1 MSVAQQENRMFFD
14 PSISAN
20 AVAHH
25 ILVVDDDPASADS
38 LKALLETNG
47 FRVQLAKDGGQAH
60 SAFRMRRPD
69 FVITD
74 LILPGEN
81 GYELIDRMKRTDET
95 VPVLVLTA
103 IALDESKALT
113 ERLGADGYI
122 TKPVAA
128 DVLLEEIQTIAQRVW
143 ERTHLDQQKEE
154 KRIRFNCRC
163 GKKFKVSHVHRGRT
177 LTCPDCGEPLIVPRY
192 E

>member
-1 MSVAQQENRMFFD
+1 MLLSHDESV
-14 PSISAN
+14 SAGTL
-20 AVAHH
+20 AHH
-25 ILVVDDDPASADS
+25 ILLVEDDPASADS
-38 LKALLETNG
+38 LKALLELHG
-47 FRVQLAKDGGQAH
+47 YRVQVAKDGGQAH

-81 GYELIDRMKRTDET
+81 GFELIDRMKRSDET
-95 VPVLVLTA
+95 VPVLVLSA
-103 IALDESKALT
+103 ISLEDSRLLS
-113 ERLGADGYI
+113 ERLGADGYL
-122 TKPVAA
+122 TKPAVP
-128 DVLLEEIQTIAQRVW
+128 DNLLAEIKEISQRVW
-143 ERTHLDQQKEE
+143 ERTHLGSQKDE

-163 GKKFKVSHVHRGRT
+163 GKKFKVSPVHRGRT

>member
-1 MSVAQQENRMFFD
+1 MLFSHVESV
-14 PSISAN
+14 SAG
-20 AVAHH
+20 ALAHH
-25 ILVVDDDPASADS
+25 ILLVEDDSAAADS
-38 LKALLETNG
+38 LKALLEQHG
-47 FRVQLAKDGGQAH
+47 YRVQVAKDGGQAH

-81 GYELIDRMKRTDET
+81 GFELIDRMKRSDES
-95 VPVLVLTA
+95 VPVLVLSA
-103 IALDESKALT
+103 ISLEDSRALS
-113 ERLGADGYI
+113 ERLGADGYL
-122 TKPVAA
+122 TKPAA
-128 DVLLEEIQTIAQRVW
+128 PDNLLAEIREIAQRVW
-143 ERTHLDQQKEE
+143 ERTHLGGQKEE

-163 GKKFKVSHVHRGRT
+163 GKKFKVSPVHRGRT

>member
-1 MSVAQQENRMFFD
+1 MIFD

-25 ILVVDDDPASADS
+25 ILVVEDDPASADS
-38 LKALLETNG
+38 LKALLEANG
-47 FRVQLAKDGGQAH
+47 FRVQVAKDGGQAH

-81 GYELIDRMKRTDET
+81 GYELIDRMKRADET
-95 VPVLVLTA
+95 VPVLVLSA
-103 IALDESKALT
+103 IALEDSKALT

-128 DVLLEEIQTIAQRVW
+128 DVLLEEIQTIAERGW

-163 GKKFKVSHVHRGRT
+163 GKKFKVAEGHRGKT
-177 LTCPDCGEPLIVPRY
+177 MTCPKCGEVIKVPAHN
-192 E
+192 

>member
-1 MSVAQQENRMFFD
+1 MLLSHVEGV
-14 PSISAN
+14 SAGTL
-20 AVAHH
+20 AHH
-25 ILVVDDDPASADS
+25 ILLVEDDTASADS
-38 LKALLETNG
+38 LKALLELHG
-47 FRVQLAKDGGQAH
+47 YRVQVAKDGGQAH

-81 GYELIDRMKRTDET
+81 GFELIDRMKRSDET
-95 VPVLVLTA
+95 VPVLVLSA
-103 IALDESKALT
+103 ISLEDSRLLS
-113 ERLGADGYI
+113 ERLGADGYL
-122 TKPVAA
+122 TKPAA
-128 DVLLEEIQTIAQRVW
+128 PDNLLAEIKEIAQRVW
-143 ERTHLDQQKEE
+143 ERTHLGSQKEE

-163 GKKFKVSHVHRGRT
+163 GKKFKVSPVHRGRT

>member
-1 MSVAQQENRMFFD
+1 MLLNHVEGV
-14 PSISAN
+14 SAGTLT
-20 AVAHH
+20 HH
-25 ILVVDDDPASADS
+25 ILLVEDDPVSAES
-38 LKALLETNG
+38 LKALLEEHG
-47 FRVQLAKDGGQAH
+47 YHVQVAKDGGQAH

-81 GYELIDRMKRTDET
+81 GFELIDRMKRSDES
-95 VPVLVLTA
+95 VPVLVLSA
-103 IALDESKALT
+103 ISLEDSRSLS
-113 ERLGADGYI
+113 ERLGADGYL
-122 TKPVAA
+122 TKPAEP
-128 DVLLEEIQTIAQRVW
+128 DNLLTEIKEIAQRVW
-143 ERTHLDQQKEE
+143 ERTHLGGHKDE

-163 GKKFKVSHVHRGRT
+163 GKKFKVSPVHRGRT

>member
-1 MSVAQQENRMFFD
+1 MLLNHVEGL
-14 PSISAN
+14 SAGTL
-20 AVAHH
+20 AHH
-25 ILVVDDDPASADS
+25 ILLVEDDPVSAES
-38 LKALLETNG
+38 LKALLEEHG
-47 FRVQLAKDGGQAH
+47 YHVQVAKDGGQAH

-81 GYELIDRMKRTDET
+81 GFELIDRMKRSDES

-103 IALDESKALT
+103 ISLEDSRSLS
-113 ERLGADGYI
+113 ERLGADGYL
-122 TKPVAA
+122 TKPAEP
-128 DVLLEEIQTIAQRVW
+128 DNLLAEIKEIAQRVW
-143 ERTHLDQQKEE
+143 ERTHLGGQKDE
-154 KRIRFNCRC
+154 KRIRFNCLC
-163 GKKFKVSHVHRGRT
+163 GKKFKVSPVHRGRT

>member
-1 MSVAQQENRMFFD
+1 MLFSHVEGV
-14 PSISAN
+14 SAG
-20 AVAHH
+20 ALAHH
-25 ILVVDDDPASADS
+25 ILLVEDDPASADS
-38 LKALLETNG
+38 LKALLEEHG
-47 FRVQLAKDGGQAH
+47 YRVQVAKDGGQAH

-81 GYELIDRMKRTDET
+81 GFELIDRMKRSDES
-95 VPVLVLTA
+95 VPVLVLSA
-103 IALDESKALT
+103 ISLEDSRLLS
-113 ERLGADGYI
+113 ERLGADGYL
-122 TKPVAA
+122 TKPAA
-128 DVLLEEIQTIAQRVW
+128 PESLLAEIKEIAQRVW
-143 ERTHLDQQKEE
+143 ERTHLGGQKEE

-163 GKKFKVSHVHRGRT
+163 GKKFKVSPVHRGRT